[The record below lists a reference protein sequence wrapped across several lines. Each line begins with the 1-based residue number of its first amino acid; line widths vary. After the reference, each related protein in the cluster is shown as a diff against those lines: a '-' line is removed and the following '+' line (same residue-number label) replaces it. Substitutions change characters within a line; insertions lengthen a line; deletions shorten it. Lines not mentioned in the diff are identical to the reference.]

1 MSLKIIKKIKKE
13 SKILN
18 NQKYTLIIEISILK
32 INLINNN
39 KKEINIFKNIRM
51 NNLTLIKKF

>member
-18 NQKYTLIIEISILK
+18 NQKYTLIIEMSILK